1 MTREMNWFCETLLL
15 EFGLLVD
22 SKEISTEGYE
32 LYHEEVDEAL
42 IKADILTDLPNP
54 LLYETLAF
62 ESEENEWLGMIGM
75 HPISRN
81 WLLQVI
87 LLNGKQVFT
96 NKIQEEN

>member
-15 EFGLLVD
+15 EFGQLVE
-22 SKEISTEGYE
+22 SKEISIEGYE

-42 IKADILTDLPNP
+42 IKVEILADLPNP
-54 LLYETLAF
+54 LLFEILAY
-62 ESEENEWLGMIGM
+62 ESEENEWLGIIGM
-75 HPISRN
+75 HPVSRK

-87 LLNGKQVFT
+87 LLNGNWVLT